1 MNEFRQA
8 PDEWQALGEQW
19 RGQAVDAVDVDALRV
34 QVRRRGRRL
43 RGWLALEI
51 AATALG
57 LGLLG
62 WVALASGAI
71 EPAGQGIF
79 AALAASLV
87 AWQGWSLW
95 IRRRQLGLDGLDAA
109 GMLALEIERA
119 RTTVRYWRWGM
130 WAGIALWL
138 LVIGAVMIGT
148 APDSAMRGALS
159 GTSVAINAILFGLC
173 GVFAWWCGR
182 RCRAR
187 IRVLEALRAQL
198 ER

>member
-71 EPAGQGIF
+71 EPAGQGI
-79 AALAASLV
+79 
-87 AWQGWSLW
+87 
-95 IRRRQLGLDGLDAA
+95 
-109 GMLALEIERA
+109 
-119 RTTVRYWRWGM
+119 
-130 WAGIALWL
+130 
-138 LVIGAVMIGT
+138 
-148 APDSAMRGALS
+148 
-159 GTSVAINAILFGLC
+159 
-173 GVFAWWCGR
+173 
-182 RCRAR
+182 
-187 IRVLEALRAQL
+187 
-198 ER
+198 